1 MRLNLKEIGGVLL
14 VLRLF
19 VLLDIRRFGFGG
31 RQRFFECNLLGHGV
45 VIWFTE
51 TLYGLLVSRVLL
63 FSVELL

>member
-14 VLRLF
+14 VLRSSW
-19 VLLDIRRFGFGG
+19 RCNRFGFGG